1 MKSIFDQY
9 KSVNEG
15 ILSESQF
22 LRNVKMAL
30 PKFISNVSSFKDAV
44 RILKSKGI
52 ITEAKIQ
59 ESMGERL
66 ADETYDE
73 LGNMLSSGKI
83 TQDQYNKID
92 DYLNDNNYEV
102 FEGGN
107 FYDDYSVI
115 EYVLK
120 QLQMNVS
127 LNEAKTEYD
136 THYCNP
142 QEYNLGMRYEL
153 GKGTDE
159 EKAHKIV
166 YKNLKEN
173 AVYYS
178 QLHLAGYN
186 EDAMKKDRK
195 KRTDLPIEVKKDNF
209 VDAANGVKKVKMD
222 KLTEDE
228 LKVLIGNILTEAL
241 NKDIKAFGQDVE
253 RNLKSAGFNTLVTT
267 QTPTDEQTNQ
277 VINDPKLVI
286 LYVSQDSS
294 SQGLQLRGNITAAKD
309 LSKIVNKFQVSSWN
323 GPKKEFGS
331 DWDAKTKQVVG
342 GFNPGDIVGVKDPD
356 SGISGKKFYDAGFY
370 RYAKVDTTVR
380 TNESLAEVADQKKT
394 NLNESIEDNIA
405 QIVNDKSSKYT
416 FYNDKHKADM
426 QKIFRMSAIKQI
438 LKNPNLTDEDKQKLE
453 TELAANKPEIKP
465 TTQVSYPD
473 SLADLIRQS
482 SLD

>member
-15 ILSESQF
+15 KLGQSQF

-30 PKFISNVSSFKDAV
+30 PKFISNTTSFGDAV
-44 RILKSKGI
+44 KILKSKGI

-83 TQDQYNKID
+83 TQDQYNNID

-209 VDAANGVKKVKMD
+209 IDAANGVKKVKMD

-228 LKVLIGNILTEAL
+228 LKVLVGNI
-241 NKDIKAFGQDVE
+241 
-253 RNLKSAGFNTLVTT
+253 
-267 QTPTDEQTNQ
+267 
-277 VINDPKLVI
+277 
-286 LYVSQDSS
+286 
-294 SQGLQLRGNITAAKD
+294 
-309 LSKIVNKFQVSSWN
+309 
-323 GPKKEFGS
+323 
-331 DWDAKTKQVVG
+331 
-342 GFNPGDIVGVKDPD
+342 
-356 SGISGKKFYDAGFY
+356 
-370 RYAKVDTTVR
+370 
-380 TNESLAEVADQKKT
+380 LAEVADQKKT

-426 QKIFRMSAIKQI
+426 QRIFRMSAIKQI
-438 LKNPNLTDEDKQKLE
+438 LKNPNLTDEDRQKLE
-453 TELAANKPEIKP
+453 TELVANKPEIKP

>member
-9 KSVNEG
+9 KALNEG
-15 ILSESQF
+15 TLGQAQF

-30 PKFISNVSSFKDAV
+30 PKFISNTTSFGDAV
-44 RILKSKGI
+44 KILKSKGI

-73 LGNMLSSGKI
+73 LRNMLSSGKI
-83 TQDQYNKID
+83 TQDQYNNID
-92 DYLNDNNYEV
+92 DYLNDSNDV
-102 FEGGN
+102 FDSGD
-107 FYDDYSVI
+107 FYDADSVI
-115 EYVLK
+115 EYALK

-166 YKNLKEN
+166 YNNLKEN

-209 VDAANGVKKVKMD
+209 VDTANGVKKVKMD

-228 LKVLIGNILTEAL
+228 LKVLVGNI
-241 NKDIKAFGQDVE
+241 
-253 RNLKSAGFNTLVTT
+253 
-267 QTPTDEQTNQ
+267 
-277 VINDPKLVI
+277 
-286 LYVSQDSS
+286 
-294 SQGLQLRGNITAAKD
+294 
-309 LSKIVNKFQVSSWN
+309 
-323 GPKKEFGS
+323 
-331 DWDAKTKQVVG
+331 
-342 GFNPGDIVGVKDPD
+342 
-356 SGISGKKFYDAGFY
+356 
-370 RYAKVDTTVR
+370 
-380 TNESLAEVADQKKT
+380 LAEVADQKKT
-394 NLNESIEDNIA
+394 NLTESIEDNIA
-405 QIVNDKSSKYT
+405 QIVDDKSSKYV

-438 LKNPNLTDEDKQKLE
+438 LKNPNLTDEDKTKLE
-453 TELAANKPEIKP
+453 TELEANKPEIKP